1 MVAVL
6 FIGCGNSFEKYVR
19 WCNHEVEVPV
29 VEYFVYGKQTTYNVS
44 IVDGWY
50 MYDSILR
57 ADTVLLYV
65 DVTESYLNTLLVAED
80 IKITKITISRITTIT
95 QPRSEPTMKGYN
107 AWLNTK

>member
-1 MVAVL
+1 MAVL
-6 FIGCGNSFEKYVR
+6 FVGCGNSFEKYVR

-50 MYDSILR
+50 MYDSILK
-57 ADTVLLYV
+57 AAAVLLYV
-65 DVTESYLNTLLVAED
+65 DVTESYLNTLLGDENV
-80 IKITKITISRITTIT
+80 KITKIESRITTIT
-95 QPRSEPTMKGYN
+95 QQRSEPTMKGYN